1 MQFNKSTKKLF
12 SIALCLILNTSIAKA
27 DEFTVGI
34 VPQFDIATLHKI
46 WSPILGILE
55 DKTGH
60 TFKLKGAP
68 NIPMFEKSFAQ
79 GEYDFAYMNPY
90 HYTIAN
96 QYTPIVRDHGRQ
108 LYGILVVH
116 KDSEITSPEGLEG
129 STIAFPAPNALGA
142 SLMIRAELAERYKVN
157 FTPKFVNTHSSVF
170 LNTALHQ
177 TTAGGGVQKTF
188 NQQSEDLKQQ
198 LRILVKTQ
206 SVSPHPLTANKRLS
220 PKVISDVQQA
230 LLEMGADID
239 QAAMLANV
247 PFKKIGPATDS
258 DYDQIRSL
266 NLNTYYIAPE

>member
-1 MQFNKSTKKLF
+1 MKFTNLAKKLF
-12 SIALCLILNTSIAKA
+12 SLALCLSLNMGIAKA
-27 DEFTVGI
+27 DEFTVGV

-46 WSPILGILE
+46 WSPILRTLE
-55 DKTGH
+55 EKTGH
-60 TFKLKGAP
+60 TFKLTGAP
-68 NIPMFEKSFAQ
+68 NIPLFEKAFAQ

-116 KDSEITSPEGLEG
+116 KDSEITSPDGLEG

-188 NQQSEDLKQQ
+188 NQQPEEVKQQ
-198 LRILVKTQ
+198 LRVLVKTP

-230 LLEMGADID
+230 LLEMGSDIN

-247 PFKKIGPATDS
+247 PFKKIGAATGS
-258 DYDQIRSL
+258 DYDQIRNL
-266 NLNTYYIAPE
+266 NLNTYYVAPE

>member
-1 MQFNKSTKKLF
+1 MQFTNLAKTLL
-12 SIALCLILNTSIAKA
+12 ALCLSLNMGIAKA
-27 DEFTVGI
+27 DEFTVGV

-46 WSPILGILE
+46 WNPILEVLGE
-55 DKTGH
+55 KTGH

-68 NIPMFEKSFAQ
+68 NIPLFEKAFAQ

-90 HYTIAN
+90 HYTIADG
-96 QYTPIVRDHGRQ
+96 YTPVVRDHGRQ

-116 KDSEITSPEGLEG
+116 KDSKITSPEELEG

-142 SLMIRAELAERYKVN
+142 SLMIRAELAKRYKVN

-170 LNTALHQ
+170 LNTALRL
-177 TTAGGGVQKTF
+177 TEAGGGVQKTF
-188 NQQSEDLKQQ
+188 NQQAEDLKQQ

-230 LLEMGADID
+230 LLEMGSDKN
-239 QAAMLANV
+239 QAAILANV

-258 DYDQIRSL
+258 DYDQIRRL
-266 NLNTYYIAPE
+266 NLNSYYIAPE